1 MTPHPSRIC
10 DSYLDNKLRCQDCMT
25 VEEEIDFWQECYHGN
40 HKNLEDCPT
49 YYDGCNCGGA
59 IVEERDILLEKL
71 NKMSKKIE

>member
-1 MTPHPSRIC
+1 MTA
-10 DSYLDNKLRCQDCMT
+10 
-25 VEEEIDFWQECYHGN
+25 EEEIDFWQECFHGN